1 MTTPNVEDLFA
12 EKQHGWVLQCHATDS
27 LALIIIVGCF
37 VMFVVDRRVYVTLEA
52 EEIYGIPNGN
62 RTGASIHNYTSIRQ

>member
-1 MTTPNVEDLFA
+1 MTTPNVEESLA
-12 EKQHGWVLQCHATDS
+12 EQQHDWVLQCQATDS
-27 LALIIIVGCF
+27 LAQILIVGCF
-37 VMFVVDRRVYVTLEA
+37 VMFVVDRRVDVTLKA